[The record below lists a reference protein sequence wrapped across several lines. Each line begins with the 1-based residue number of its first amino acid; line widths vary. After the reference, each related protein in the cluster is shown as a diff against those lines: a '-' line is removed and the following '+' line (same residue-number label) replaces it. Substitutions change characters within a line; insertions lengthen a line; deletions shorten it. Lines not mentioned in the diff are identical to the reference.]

1 MRTTLNAS
9 PPRPNSGISMVG
21 IKKLSV
27 GLDAE
32 TFLHRFLREQPRR
45 KQHARIGGVG
55 AGGDGRDDHGAVP
68 HGARVG
74 SGVSLDPIGER
85 LRERSGHAAER
96 NPVLG
101 DQLLIARTPG
111 RTVALAVDAVD
122 SVVERSPD
130 EVVAPPTIVPGLEY
144 LAGVA
149 KLADGML
156 FIHDLARFLS
166 LEEEQAL
173 ATAIG

>member
-1 MRTTLNAS
+1 MVEITPLPKAPEIVLGAINLAGRIVPVLNI
-9 PPRPNSGISMVG
+9 R
-21 IKKLSV
+21 KR
-27 GLDAE
+27 
-32 TFLHRFLREQPRR
+32 FHLHER
-45 KQHARIGGVG
+45 KPG
-55 AGGDGRDDHGAVP
+55 
-68 HGARVG
+68 
-74 SGVSLDPIGER
+74 
-85 LRERSGHAAER
+85 
-96 NPVLG
+96 LG

-122 SVVERSPD
+122 SVIQHSPD

>member
-1 MRTTLNAS
+1 VNDYDQLVVFSLEGHRYALSLSAVERAVRMVEITPLPKAPEIVLGAINLAGRIVPVLNI
-9 PPRPNSGISMVG
+9 R
-21 IKKLSV
+21 K
-27 GLDAE
+27 
-32 TFLHRFLREQPRR
+32 RFHLNERQP
-45 KQHARIGGVG
+45 G
-55 AGGDGRDDHGAVP
+55 
-68 HGARVG
+68 
-74 SGVSLDPIGER
+74 
-85 LRERSGHAAER
+85 
-96 NPVLG
+96 LG

-122 SVVERSPD
+122 SVVQRSPD

-144 LAGVA
+144 LAGVV

-156 FIHDLARFLS
+156 FIHDLDRFLS